1 MGGARTVAADMER
14 IVASEPGRE
23 RAWALLMRALYAS
36 GRQHDALDA
45 YQRARATLGEQF
57 GLEPGPELRQLE
69 QRVVNQDPS
78 LIPRN
83 PGLLPTPLRHE
94 TTLVGRANE
103 LAWLRAAFSQARTG
117 VGQVRSVLGPIGSGR
132 TRLVA
137 EMAATVVDEGGA
149 VEYIAGASGLHLL
162 TDGVGPGS
170 VIDAI
175 AARCRT
181 NPLMVVIDDVE
192 WTPPASVDAI
202 RALAAAAEQLSLFF
216 VLVGQDVDGPV
227 IRLIHDLERSCSS
240 TLYLAPM
247 SDHDVADI
255 LAREGIDSEAIDAA
269 VAMADGL
276 PGMARREAAAWAERA
291 ATDRLNAAAAVS
303 IGARSAATR
312 AGASMLD
319 EVMRLIEARGR
330 RAALSVEEWTGRQ
343 PYRSLASYEA
353 ADADLFVGRERLVAE
368 LTARVLDR
376 RLVAVVGASG
386 SGKSSI
392 VRAGLIPIVRSGRL
406 PGSTA
411 RGGRV

>member
-1 MGGARTVAADMER
+1 MPASRNAGCLRSRISPTRPARDGGARTVAADMER

-36 GRQHDALDA
+36 GRQHDALDRVSA
-45 YQRARATLGEQF
+45 STGHARRAVRPRAWPRTPAVGAAGRQSGSLADPTH
-57 GLEPGPELRQLE
+57 PGP
-69 QRVVNQDPS
+69 
-78 LIPRN
+78 
-83 PGLLPTPLRHE
+83 LPTPLRHE

-103 LAWLRAAFSQARTG
+103 LPGSGPPLPQARTG

-162 TDGVGPGS
+162 TDGVGLVRSSTPS
-170 VIDAI
+170 P
-175 AARCRT
+175 ARCRT

-202 RALAAAAEQLSLFF
+202 RALAAAAERLNLFF
-216 VLVGQDVDGPV
+216 VLVGQDIDGPV

-255 LAREGIDSEAIDAA
+255 LAHEGIDSEAIDAA

-276 PGMARREAAAWAERA
+276 PGMARQRPRRGPSAPRPTASTPPQRYQ
-291 ATDRLNAAAAVS
+291 L
-303 IGARSAATR
+303 AR
-312 AGASMLD
+312 
-319 EVMRLIEARGR
+319 V
-330 RAALSVEEWTGRQ
+330 Q
-343 PYRSLASYEA
+343 Q
-353 ADADLFVGRERLVAE
+353 RLVPAH
-368 LTARVLDR
+368 RC
-376 RLVAVVGASG
+376 SM
-386 SGKSSI
+386 KSC
-392 VRAGLIPIVRSGRL
+392 G
-406 PGSTA
+406 
-411 RGGRV
+411 